1 MSPLRGDVGSVTTET
16 VIVTPIAVV
25 LLCLIAFVGRTA
37 SAHGQVDDAARD
49 AARSASLERD
59 AGSALA
65 AAQRTAATSL
75 AGNGTACAASDVS
88 VDTAA
93 FAPGGYV
100 TVTVRC
106 DVALS
111 DLGLLGISGTRTVTS
126 TRVSVVDQYRGVR

>member
-1 MSPLRGDVGSVTTET
+1 MSRLTGDVGSVTTET

-37 SAHGQVDDAARD
+37 SARGQVDDAARD
-49 AARSASLERD
+49 AARAASLERE

-65 AAQRTAATSL
+65 AAQMTAATSL
-75 AGNGTACAASDVS
+75 ASNGATCAATDVV

-93 FAPGGYV
+93 FTPGGRV
-100 TVTVRC
+100 AVTVRC
-106 DVALS
+106 DIALS
-111 DLGLLGISGTRTVTS
+111 DLGLLGVSGTRTVTS